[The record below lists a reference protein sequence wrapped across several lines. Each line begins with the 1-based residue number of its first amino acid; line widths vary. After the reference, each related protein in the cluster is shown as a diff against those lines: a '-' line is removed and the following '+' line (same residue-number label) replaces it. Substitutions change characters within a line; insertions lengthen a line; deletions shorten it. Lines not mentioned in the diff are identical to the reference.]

1 MIWMGF
7 YGWDGGYGWCWGNM
21 DGVADIDS
29 CWGGWQIQMRVVDMD
44 EGGEYCSLF
53 EKGGYYV
60 LYQLCKDLFMS
71 VLKMIS

>member
-1 MIWMGF
+1 
-7 YGWDGGYGWCWGNM
+7 M
-21 DGVADIDS
+21 DGVADMDS
-29 CWGGWQIQMRVVDMD
+29 CWGGWQIWMRVVGID

-53 EKGGYYV
+53 EKGVYCV

>member
-1 MIWMGF
+1 
-7 YGWDGGYGWCWGNM
+7 M

-29 CWGGWQIQMRVVDMD
+29 CWGGWQIRMRVVDMD